1 MARTTQLNISTDGG
15 KMIQKK
21 SQIKLSNYEIASFCR
36 QMALLIKAGISP
48 AEGIEILIQ
57 DSHDASAK
65 RLLEQ
70 INHVLMSGEKFHV
83 ALEMNGSFPD
93 YMVHMVTIGEES
105 GTLDTVMNSLA
116 DYYEREESISTSI
129 KSAVSYPLIM
139 VFMMLVVVI
148 VLIIKVLP
156 IFQQVF
162 TQLGTNMSG
171 FSQSLLDLGNIL
183 NKYSIVMVA
192 ILVLIALL
200 FIFFSST
207 DKGKKIFKGFLGKFV
222 STRKLMQELESARF
236 ASGMVLTLSSGMDT
250 FEGLSLVGK
259 LVETDEMK
267 KKVENCRNLLLEGDS
282 FPEALEKSNIFTS
295 FYSQM
300 VSVGFKSGSMDSAM
314 QQIAER
320 YEKETER
327 KIYSFIAVVEPTLV
341 ILLSVIVGIILLS
354 VILPLMGIMT
364 TIG

>member
-1 MARTTQLNISTDGG
+1 M
-15 KMIQKK
+15 KQKSSK
-21 SQIKLSNYEIASFCR
+21 IKLTNYEISSFCR

-57 DSHDASAK
+57 DTSDNTAK

-70 INHVLMSGEKFHV
+70 IIHVLHSGEKFHV
-83 ALEMNGSFPD
+83 ALEMSGSFPD

-105 GTLDTVMNSLA
+105 GTLDTVLNSLA
-116 DYYEREESISTSI
+116 DYYEREESITTSI
-129 KSAVSYPLIM
+129 RSAVSYPMIM
-139 VFMMLVVVI
+139 VFMMLVVVL

-162 TQLGTNMSG
+162 SQLGTNMSG
-171 FSQSLLDLGNIL
+171 FSQSLLDFGNLLNRYSFLMVIL
-183 NKYSIVMVA
+183 LV
-192 ILVLIALL
+192 ILAFLV
-200 FIFFSST
+200 IFFSST
-207 DKGKKIFKGFLGKFV
+207 EQGKTSFKAILNRFAATK
-222 STRKLMQELESARF
+222 KLMQELESARF

-250 FEGLSLVGK
+250 YEGLSLVEK
-259 LVETDEMK
+259 LVETKEMK
-267 KKVENCRNLLLEGDS
+267 NKVEDCRKRLIDGDS
-282 FPEALEKSNIFTS
+282 FPEALEKSSIFSS

-314 QQIAER
+314 QQIADR
-320 YEKETER
+320 FEKETER
-327 KIYSFIAVVEPTLV
+327 KIYNFISILEPTLV
-341 ILLSVIVGIILLS
+341 IVLSIIVGMILLS